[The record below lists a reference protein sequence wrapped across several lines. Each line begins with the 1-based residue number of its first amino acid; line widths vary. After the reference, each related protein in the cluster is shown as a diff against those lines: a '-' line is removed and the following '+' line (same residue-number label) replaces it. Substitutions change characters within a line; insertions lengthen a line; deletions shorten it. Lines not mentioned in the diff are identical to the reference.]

1 MGCLVQVHVWAGNG
15 CPPPGYSK
23 QQLLQLK
30 ETGFK
35 LDDSAERNALA
46 VALAGC
52 VGDPDPVIRDGV
64 VFEGLATWMR
74 GEQLSTETIMTL
86 YAELLTQIS
95 SDTDPNGFEQP
106 FAALILSE
114 IARTDRVDAW
124 FTPAT
129 RAQLVNVAAN
139 YLRGVR
145 DYRGFSDTEGWRHGV
160 AHGSDLVLQLVLNP
174 NIDTTHIQPLMAA
187 VASQVAP
194 AGEVSYI
201 YGEPGRLARA
211 VVYAYRRGVLE
222 DAFWVSWFES
232 ITDPQPLDNWSDS
245 YSSRVGL
252 ARRHN
257 TLAFLMSMHLNAT
270 AYEDEQGEALAEI
283 VMQAITM
290 VMRG

>member
-1 MGCLVQVHVWAGNG
+1 MM
-15 CPPPGYSK
+15 
-23 QQLLQLK
+23 
-30 ETGFK
+30 
-35 LDDSAERNALA
+35 A
-46 VALAGC
+46 VAILA
-52 VGDPDPVIRDGV
+52 
-64 VFEGLATWMR
+64 L
-74 GEQLSTETIMTL
+74 
-86 YAELLTQIS
+86 
-95 SDTDPNGFEQP
+95 
-106 FAALILSE
+106 
-114 IARTDRVDAW
+114 
-124 FTPAT
+124 
-129 RAQLVNVAAN
+129 
-139 YLRGVR
+139 
-145 DYRGFSDTEGWRHGV
+145 GV
-160 AHGSDLVLQLVLNP
+160 AKKKSV